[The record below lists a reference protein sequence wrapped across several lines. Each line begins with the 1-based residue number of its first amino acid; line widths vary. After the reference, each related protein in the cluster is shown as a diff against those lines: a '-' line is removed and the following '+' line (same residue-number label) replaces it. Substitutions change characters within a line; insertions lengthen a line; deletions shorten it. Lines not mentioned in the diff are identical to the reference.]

1 MTTNLE
7 WYRVFYW
14 TARKGS
20 FSKAA
25 DELYITQPA
34 VSYAIK
40 QLESTLGGKLF
51 YRNAKGVTLTA
62 EGEVLFKFIEQA
74 YGFLTTAEQQ
84 IAEMHQ
90 LLRGEIRIGAGDTL
104 SKYYLLPHLE
114 VFHEAFPA
122 IKIKVTNRTSRETIQ
137 LLKEGKIDFG
147 IINLPIEDNQVQIQE
162 TLLLQDCFVVG
173 EKYKELALKSTTL
186 QEINHLPFILLEA
199 GSSTRRFIDYYAA
212 AQGITIKPEI
222 ELGSIDLLVQFARI
236 GLGIACVVKN
246 FIREELEQ
254 SKLYEIKLLE
264 PIPSRKVGIVTLKEM
279 PLSAAANNFLRMLS
293 DAHDDTALYNTHS
306 V

>member
-1 MTTNLE
+1 MVIANLE

-14 TARKGS
+14 TAQKGS
-20 FSKAA
+20 LSKAA

-40 QLESTLGGKLF
+40 QLENSLGGKLF

-104 SKYYLLPHLE
+104 SRHYLLPHLE
-114 VFHEAFPA
+114 VFHKAFPA
-122 IKIKVTNRTSRETIQ
+122 IKIQVTNRTSRETIQ

-147 IINLPIEDNQVQIQE
+147 IVNLPFEEERVQMQE
-162 TLLLQDCFVVG
+162 TLSLQDCFVVG
-173 EKYKELALKSTTL
+173 DKYKELASKATTL
-186 QEINHLPFILLEA
+186 QEISHLPFILLET
-199 GSSTRRFIDYYAA
+199 GSSTRRFIDHYALS
-212 AQGITIKPEI
+212 QGVMIQPEI

-236 GLGIACVVKN
+236 GLGVACVVKN
-246 FIREELEQ
+246 YITEELEQ
-254 SKLYEIKLLE
+254 SKLYEIRFQE
-264 PIPSRKVGIVTLKEM
+264 PIPSRKVGIATLKEM
-279 PLSAAANNFLRMLS
+279 PLSAAAQHFLRLLN
-293 DAHDDTALYNTHS
+293 DAHDDKALHKNL
-306 V
+306 